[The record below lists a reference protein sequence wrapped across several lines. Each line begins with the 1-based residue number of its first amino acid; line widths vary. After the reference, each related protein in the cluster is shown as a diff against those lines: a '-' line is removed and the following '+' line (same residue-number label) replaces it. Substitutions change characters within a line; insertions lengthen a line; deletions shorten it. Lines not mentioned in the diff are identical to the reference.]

1 MTPEKLRTMHLL
13 RALATLACIAR
24 VITLEAQAEPRPAS
38 IVSAPHT
45 VLELRQYTLHP
56 GNRDVLIDIFERNF
70 VEGQEAQG
78 MWIVGQ
84 FRDLDNPDR
93 FVWLRSF
100 ADMAARA
107 TALNGFYSGPV
118 WQSHREAANP
128 TMVDSDN
135 VLLLRPARAG
145 TSFPVVTATLPPR
158 DARGAGKGLVVASIV
173 YLRSTAPGQFVD
185 FFEKELKPEW
195 EKAGARVVAELVS
208 ETSANNFPRLP
219 VREGERVFVWFAT
232 YEDQAAYDKQ
242 RRALSATPT
251 WRVISGK
258 LSLWTHQP
266 IENLRLE
273 PTARS
278 RLHGG

>member
-1 MTPEKLRTMHLL
+1 MHLL
-13 RALATLACIAR
+13 RALATLACAASLIAF
-24 VITLEAQAEPRPAS
+24 EAQAEPRPAG
-38 IVSAPHT
+38 IVNAPHA

-56 GNRDVLIDIFERNF
+56 GKRDVLIDIFDRNF
-70 VEGQEAQG
+70 VEGQEVQG
-78 MWIVGQ
+78 MRIVGQ

-118 WQSHREAANP
+118 WQSHRDAANP
-128 TMVDSDN
+128 TMLDSDN

-145 TSFPVVTATLPPR
+145 TGFPVVTATLPPR

-173 YLRSTAPGQFVD
+173 YLRSTTPGQFVD

-195 EKAGARVVAELVS
+195 EKAGAVVVAEWVT

-232 YEDQAAYDKQ
+232 FEDQAAYDKQ
-242 RRALSATPT
+242 RRALSAAPN

>member
-1 MTPEKLRTMHLL
+1 MHTFRT
-13 RALATLACIAR
+13 RATLACAVSLIALVSR
-24 VITLEAQAEPRPAS
+24 AEPQHATTT
-38 IVSAPHT
+38 SAPHQ

-56 GNRDVLIDIFERNF
+56 GKRDVLIDIFERHF

-78 MWIVGQ
+78 MRIVGQ

-100 ADMAARA
+100 ADMPARA
-107 TALNGFYSGPV
+107 AALNGFYFGPV
-118 WQSHREAANP
+118 WQGHRDTANP

-135 VLLLRPARAG
+135 VLLLRPAREATG
-145 TSFPVVTATLPPR
+145 FPVTTAALPPR
-158 DARGAGKGLVVASIV
+158 DARGAGKGLVVASII
-173 YLRSTAPGQFVD
+173 YLRKTIPGQFVD
-185 FFEKELKPEW
+185 FFEQKLKPEW
-195 EKAGARVVAELVS
+195 EKAGATVIAELVT

-219 VREGERVFVWFAT
+219 VREGERVFIWFAT
-232 YEDQAAYDKQ
+232 YKDPAAHEAQ
-242 RRALSATPT
+242 QRALAASTQ
-251 WRVISGK
+251 WRTISGE

-266 IENLRLE
+266 IEILRLE

>member
-1 MTPEKLRTMHLL
+1 MHLF
-13 RALATLACIAR
+13 RTLAPLAFTASLISLTAR
-24 VITLEAQAEPRPAS
+24 AEPTS
-38 IVSAPHT
+38 SKIHSAPHT

-56 GNRDVLIDIFERNF
+56 GKRDVLIDLFERNF

-78 MWIVGQ
+78 MFIIGQ

-100 ADMAARA
+100 TDMPARA
-107 TALNGFYSGPV
+107 AALNGFYYGPV

-135 VLLLRPARAG
+135 VLLLRPARADTG
-145 TSFPVVTATLPPR
+145 FPVTTSTLPPR

-173 YLRSTAPGQFVD
+173 YLRSTTPGQFVD
-185 FFEKELKPEW
+185 FFEKEIEPEW
-195 EKAGARVVAELVS
+195 EKAGARVVAELAT
-208 ETSANNFPRLP
+208 ENSANNFPRLP

-232 YEDQAAYDKQ
+232 FRDQVAYDNH
-242 RRALSATPT
+242 RRALSASPG
-251 WRVISGK
+251 WREISGK

-266 IENLRLE
+266 IESLRLE

>member
-1 MTPEKLRTMHLL
+1 MHRLQF
-13 RALATLACIAR
+13 RATLACA
-24 VITLEAQAEPRPAS
+24 VSLFTLVTEAQSATPTAM
-38 IVSAPHT
+38 SAPHK

-56 GNRDVLIDIFERNF
+56 GKRDVLIDVFERNF
-70 VEGQEAQG
+70 VEGQDAQG

-100 ADMAARA
+100 ADMPARA
-107 TALNGFYSGPV
+107 AALNGFYFGPV
-118 WQSHREAANP
+118 WQSHRNEANP

-145 TSFPVVTATLPPR
+145 TGFPVVTDALPPR
-158 DARGAGKGLVVASIV
+158 DAKGAGKGLVVANIV
-173 YLRSTAPGQFVD
+173 YLRGTTPGEFVD

-195 EKAGARVVAELVS
+195 EKAGASVIAELAT

-219 VREGERVFVWFAT
+219 VREGERVFIWFAT
-232 YEDQAAYDKQ
+232 FKDLDAWESQS
-242 RRALSATPT
+242 RALAASPE
-251 WRVISGK
+251 WRVLSGK
-258 LSLWTHQP
+258 LSLWTYQP
-266 IENLRLE
+266 IEILRLE